1 MMKPIFQPNFPR
13 LLVNQ
18 TFDDDFIRPPNHIPP
33 PRLLSPNKMFEDC
46 QLVFYS
52 IGLNTQLATCDR
64 APPFPLTYGINSL
77 AKMVI
82 TSNCFNKLSFTHYKL
97 LVHKCILHSTWA
109 KCMYVKGGIVKMILC
124 QGGFFLGLEGNYKI
138 ILYIKATVVV
148 YVCLCGQCLED
159 SSSHCPFPVE
169 FPQM

>member
-33 PRLLSPNKMFEDC
+33 PPLLSPSKMFKDC

-52 IGLNTQLATCDR
+52 IGLNTQLATCDH

-77 AKMVI
+77 IKMVT

-97 LVHKCILHSTWA
+97 LVRKCILHSTWA
-109 KCMYVKGGIVKMILC
+109 KCMYVRGRHC
-124 QGGFFLGLEGNYKI
+124 QNDSMPRGFLFSFRRQYKTIGKDKEKIIMLHTFRFPSNAQNYKI
-138 ILYIKATVVV
+138 I
-148 YVCLCGQCLED
+148 
-159 SSSHCPFPVE
+159 F
-169 FPQM
+169 